1 MCMFCAAIPMSATVG
16 VTLARKQEVRLR
28 EAKASTNKPLQ
39 TEVPVGKITF
49 VVTGSL
55 VICSAVYHLV
65 IMPRVGM
72 IV

>member
-1 MCMFCAAIPMSATVG
+1 MCMFCAAIPMSASVG
-16 VTLARKQEVRLR
+16 VTLARKQKARLR
-28 EAKASTNKPLQ
+28 EVNTSDEKPLQ
-39 TEVPVGKITF
+39 TEAPIGRITF

-55 VICSAVYHLV
+55 VVCSAVYHLV

>member
-16 VTLARKQEVRLR
+16 VTLARKQKVRLR
-28 EAKASTNKPLQ
+28 EAKATVNKPLQ
-39 TEVPVGKITF
+39 QEMPVGKITF